1 MERDRTLVAIRVA
14 IRAALAAAAASLLL
28 AGCGPGTGGT
38 GLPPGSDT
46 AQVDAALPSPV
57 TSPVTSPGPQP
68 STGTVA
74 APRPLPSRAPD
85 LDGTIDRVDDAT
97 LSIAGSALPRAAT
110 DVVLADGSA
119 APADAARAGRA
130 ARAWLENGRWLV
142 VLP

>member
-1 MERDRTLVAIRVA
+1 VN
-14 IRAALAAAAASLLL
+14 
-28 AGCGPGTGGT
+28 
-38 GLPPGSDT
+38 
-46 AQVDAALPSPV
+46 AALP
-57 TSPVTSPGPQP
+57 SPVTSPGPQP

-74 APRPLPSRAPD
+74 APRPRPLPSRAPD

-110 DVVLADGSA
+110 DAVLADGTA
-119 APADAARAGRA
+119 APADAPRAGRA

>member
-1 MERDRTLVAIRVA
+1 MERDRNLVA

-46 AQVDAALPSPV
+46 APVDAALPSPV
-57 TSPVTSPGPQP
+57 TSTGPQP

-97 LSIAGSALPRAAT
+97 LSIAGSALPRAST
-110 DVVLADGSA
+110 DVVLADGTA
-119 APADAARAGRA
+119 APADAPRVGRA